1 IGVGLDDQGRIDPA
15 AMLAVLAGQG
25 ITRLLVEGGSAVA
38 TSLLAAGLVDRL
50 AWFRAPGLMG
60 GDGLP
65 VVGSLGV
72 EALAQM
78 PRFRRDVQN
87 QGIELLGDDVL
98 ESYVFQA

>member
-1 IGVGLDDQGRIDPA
+1 
-15 AMLAVLAGQG
+15 
-25 ITRLLVEGGSAVA
+25 
-38 TSLLAAGLVDRL
+38 LVDRL